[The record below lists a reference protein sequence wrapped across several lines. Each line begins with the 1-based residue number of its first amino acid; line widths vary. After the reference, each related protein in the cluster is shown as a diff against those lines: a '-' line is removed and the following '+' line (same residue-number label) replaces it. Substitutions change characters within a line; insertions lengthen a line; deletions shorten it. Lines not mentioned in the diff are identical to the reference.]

1 MSLASLLTDQRQRLD
16 ALISLLSN
24 EQNLLTQGDID
35 GDALAQVAHE
45 KQSLLAELERIET
58 VRRNVQKRLGY
69 DEGAIG
75 ARSAAVDAGCQTAWE
90 SLLEKSERASRMNDL
105 TGQML
110 SVRITSAKLQKKRCI
125 SRMVVI
131 VLNLAESTLPPD
143 IFPRQVPCITFQ

>member
-90 SLLEKSERASRMNDL
+90 SLLEKSERASRMNEL

-110 SVRITSAKLQKKRCI
+110 SVRMKHNQAMLDYIRQIAEKTLYKPDGRNSAQPGRI
-125 SRMVVI
+125 NAS
-131 VLNLAESTLPPD
+131 A
-143 IFPRQVPCITFQ
+143 

>member
-1 MSLASLLTDQRQRLD
+1 MSLASLLTDQQQRLD

-45 KQSLLAELERIET
+45 KQSLLADLERIET

-75 ARSAAVDAGCQTAWE
+75 ARTAAIDAGCHTAWE
-90 SLLEKSERASRMNDL
+90 SLLDKSERASRMNEL

-110 SVRITSAKLQKKRCI
+110 SVRMKHNQAMLDYIRQIAEKTLYKPDGRNSAQPGRI
-125 SRMVVI
+125 NAS
-131 VLNLAESTLPPD
+131 A
-143 IFPRQVPCITFQ
+143 